1 MKKEK
6 IYLAGKVTG
15 DPKYRE
21 KFAAGV
27 RHFEELNWRKEDI
40 VNPAE
45 ECPEGWPWWR
55 CMLRCVKLLLGCG
68 FVAMLPDW
76 RESRGARVEHWIA
89 RMTMKWIVYVD
100 GKGTPRATSKTDS
113 AKKKGGEGC

>member
-45 ECPEGWPWWR
+45 ECPACWPWWR
-55 CMLRCVKLLLGCG
+55 CMLRCVRLLLGCG

-100 GKGTPRATSKTDS
+100 GKGTPRATSKKEA
-113 AKKKGGEGC
+113 AKKKGGTGC